1 MSHTAEAQK
10 INATLTTQLN
20 THTHTHTHTHIQ
32 VHDRQ
37 GPCRECSTN
46 RARSPE
52 PSQTKYYGKVGPIVS
67 GASGLPHIMH
77 VLAQAVNKWFKQ
89 ASTMRGAYM
98 VCVHVIALYA
108 LVLLVRQ
115 CAACA

>member
-1 MSHTAEAQK
+1 M
-10 INATLTTQLN
+10 NATLT

-37 GPCRECSTN
+37 GPCRESSTK

-52 PSQTKYYGKVGPIVS
+52 PSQTKYHVGPIVS

-77 VLAQAVNKWFKQ
+77 VLAQAVHKWLRQ
-89 ASTMRGAYM
+89 ASTIRGAYM
-98 VCVHVIALYA
+98 VCVHVIALYS
-108 LVLLVRQ
+108 LFLLVRQ
-115 CAACA
+115 CAACG